1 MKSLQSS
8 HHHGSGAGRS
18 DRGGSRSRRLR
29 PGVEL
34 VSSSGRSC
42 RPSRR
47 LLRSIRMLL
56 LDPTTLSKVLASKI
70 LSSTP
75 PTGVT
80 FSGGGYFYL
89 NNDNQVVN
97 VTTQGE
103 IQIYSIGQG
112 DDGQWEFKPVQQYNV
127 KSALSQG

>member
-1 MKSLQSS
+1 M
-8 HHHGSGAGRS
+8 
-18 DRGGSRSRRLR
+18 GSRGSITVDTDNNLLVTIRSRSAARAGGIHVHPHSAAARSGRRL
-29 PGVEL
+29 
-34 VSSSGRSC
+34 
-42 RPSRR
+42 
-47 LLRSIRMLL
+47 
-56 LDPTTLSKVLASKI
+56 KVLASKL

-112 DDGQWEFKPVQQYNV
+112 
-127 KSALSQG
+127 